1 MEQRG
6 QNIPQKPVEQKNDIF
21 ETQKDTSL
29 RIMLTFL
36 FILFVFAGIYFSV
49 KHLSESSQQ
58 DIQQDISFVTSSE
71 DNTVLPLDMLLKESK
86 EEGVQFD
93 RWFIEGAD
101 PESMEIIGDYY
112 TRDKQHVYF
121 GGEQVTEA
129 DRATFCHIG
138 GVLAKDKNNIYCF
151 GKVFSG
157 VDSSTFE
164 YVGGSFSKDKNSAYM
179 YTYIMRDVDLET
191 FEYLGSSYT
200 RDANK
205 IYLADKVISEA
216 DYNSFEFV
224 GSLYAK
230 DKNNVYYAGPPYI
243 IAEADSESFV
253 YLGEGY
259 LGEGYAKDDN
269 SYYYMNKRTDNLDSG
284 FLSTLN
290 KEFLFKEAGL
300 VNFEYFEK
308 LGDYYIQVDNK
319 ILYLVR
325 DESGRGVLKEIKDVD
340 IKTFTYL
347 LGWPSGYATDKNN
360 VYFNGDTLWSVDPE
374 TFEIVPFFQK
384 EGLYFVKDKDHIY
397 SQHGE
402 IVEGIKPINCTE
414 DNFEGCGMSVNFPV
428 YINPVHG
435 YSFSYTGDM
444 QLVATGHIPFD
455 LTSKGIVSM
464 EDLNMSDGDSLLII
478 NSEGGDNVV
487 YTILEL
493 SSRSDYTTSD
503 EYINVLLK
511 KLDESNFTYT
521 TSESIVGEN
530 IVSTE
535 VFFKT
540 DVAGRT
546 GLFYDNVFKAGG
558 KAYSISFGYPED
570 IENAEELLTKYRD
583 ILFSFKVEGDK
594 V

>member
-230 DKNNVYYAGPPYI
+230 DKNNVYYVGPPYI
-243 IAEADSESFV
+243 IAEADPESFV

-308 LGDYYIQVDNK
+308 LGDYYIQVDDRV
-319 ILYLVR
+319 LYLVR
-325 DESGRGVLKEIKDVD
+325 DESGRGVLKEIKEADV
-340 IKTFTYL
+340 KTFTYSF
-347 LGWPSGYATDKNN
+347 LGWSDGYATDKNH
-360 VYFNGDTLWSVDPE
+360 VYFEGNILPLVDSK

-384 EGLYFVKDKDHIY
+384 EGSYFIKDKDRVY

-402 IVEGIKPINCTE
+402 IIKGIKPMNCTE
-414 DNFEGCGMSVNFPV
+414 DNFEGCGMSVNSPV
-428 YINPVHG
+428 YINPVYG

-444 QLVATGHIPFD
+444 QLVATGHIPSD

-478 NSEGGDNVV
+478 DLESGDNII
-487 YTILEL
+487 YTISEL
-493 SSRSDYTTSD
+493 SSKNGYTTFD
-503 EYINVLLK
+503 DYIDMFLENLNK
-511 KLDESNFTYT
+511 SNFVYT
-521 TSESIVGEN
+521 TSESIVGEGV
-530 IVSTE
+530 VSTE

-540 DVAGRT
+540 EADAHT
-546 GLFYDNVFKAGG
+546 GVFYDNVFEAGE
-558 KAYSISFGYPED
+558 KAYSISFGYPENA
-570 IENAEELLTKYRD
+570 ENADDLLTKYRD
-583 ILFSFKVEGDK
+583 LLSSFKVGDN
-594 V
+594 